1 MDGYEHLANAIII
14 QAVKDYRSALK
25 RLRKKR
31 GNRDAMSDAMECE
44 RFFRSEWY
52 KSLTG
57 VDGEFLIKKLREEAK
72 SK

>member
-25 RLRKKR
+25 RLRKR
-31 GNRDAMSDAMECE
+31 PGNRDAMSDTMECE

-57 VDGEFLIKKLREEAK
+57 VDGEFLINKLREEAK